1 MDIWFYFCC
10 ILRDET
16 ACSYGKSLL
25 IKNTTTLFQMFAPF
39 CMSTIRIIWVPLF
52 FIFAKTCYCWVL
64 FLIILEGVYWYLV
77 LLIFISLMTNNIEKS
92 FMYLSVPCISS
103 SVKCLFKYSGHFF
116 PLIFCF
122 HLYIF
127 LIWYAGNIFYMF
139 CIWLYIWFWWWTYF
153 TNIWLQ

>member
-16 ACSYGKSLL
+16 ACSYGKSIL
-25 IKNTTTLFQMFAPF
+25 IKNNTTLFQMAAPF

-64 FLIILEGVYWYLV
+64 FLIILEGVYWYFV
-77 LLIFISLMTNNIEKS
+77 LLIFISLMTNNVEKS

-116 PLIFCF
+116 PLIFLF
-122 HLYIF
+122 SSLYIPYMIYWKHF
-127 LIWYAGNIFYMF
+127 LYVLHLIVHLVLMMNIFY
-139 CIWLYIWFWWWTYF
+139 
-153 TNIWLQ
+153 